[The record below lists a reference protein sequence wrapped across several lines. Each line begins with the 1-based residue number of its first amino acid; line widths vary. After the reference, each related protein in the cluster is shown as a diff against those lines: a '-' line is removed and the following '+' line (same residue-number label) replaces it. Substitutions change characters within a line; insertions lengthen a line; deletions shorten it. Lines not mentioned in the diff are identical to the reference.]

1 MKKITLI
8 TLALFSLLLTQCKK
22 EKIDS
27 NSGDVKMVQV
37 KCEVPISDGS
47 KTDFTNLL
55 TDGTIK
61 WSEGTESLYFPIN
74 GNNHQIITLSGQT
87 SEASKTLTFTGTL
100 PANTLED
107 GSIHEIWYLGTA
119 ATPSVDISNGTT
131 VSMSGSINWQSGK
144 IEELGKYHIAK
155 GEVKVNI
162 ADDGSVSLLLKGR
175 LKNQIA
181 IAYMDLTNIRVL
193 EGSAIIGTNFA
204 LEYSDSD
211 GKYVFN
217 VDKNSN
223 KFIYITEENQ
233 SEAFVVFFPNI
244 PEDNEKIQL
253 LTDISRYFFENGIEA
268 NGLYYASDE
277 NDNMTTLEWETFY
290 NENGYEY
297 VDLGLPSGTKWA
309 KYNIGV
315 DSENLQKAEDYYGA
329 YYVWSHIKYV
339 DNENYDS
346 YLWIMDDMEP
356 NPDEGYSYAG
366 NEKYDAATYNWGE
379 DWDTPTKE
387 QMDELYNK
395 CTWTK
400 VEDFNGV
407 TGLNGIKF
415 TSTIEGYTDKYIFL
429 PAAGYYEL
437 GTTYSNGVKKAG
449 ERIYYFSSTYGGRAY
464 GDGAYRHWAY
474 TLKQNPDE
482 DPENFLVPYVIKDQ
496 ARTGRSIRPVYKP

>member
-61 WSEGTESLYFPIN
+61 WSQGTEWLYFPVN
-74 GNNHQIITLSGQT
+74 GNNHQIIMLSGT
-87 SEASKTLTFTGTL
+87 ADEASKTLTFTGTL

-119 ATPSVDISNGTT
+119 AQPTMGDNGTT
-131 VSMSGSINWQSGK
+131 VELSGTIGSQSGK
-144 IEELGKYHIAK
+144 IEHLGKHHIAK

-175 LKNQIA
+175 LKNQMA

-204 LEYSDSD
+204 LEYSDSN

-217 VDKNSN
+217 VDKNSEE
-223 KFIYITEENQ
+223 FIYITEEKQ

-253 LTDISRYFFENGIEA
+253 LTDEKKYIFENGIEA
-268 NGLYYASDE
+268 NGLYYASDG

-315 DSENLQKAEDYYGA
+315 DSENLQEAEDYYGA
-329 YYVWSHIKYV
+329 YYVWSYIKDVEVDDDNHLHILV
-339 DNENYDS
+339 D
-346 YLWIMDDMEP
+346 LEP
-356 NPDEGYSYAG
+356 DPVDGYSYAG

-387 QMDELYNK
+387 QMDELYNN

-400 VEDFNGV
+400 ETNFNGV

-437 GTTYSNGVKKAG
+437 GTLASDGVKKAG
-449 ERIYYFSSTYGGRAY
+449 ERIYYFSSTYG
-464 GDGAYRHWAY
+464 DWVDSKNWAY

-482 DPENFLVPYVIKDQ
+482 DLVPYVIKDK

>member
-61 WSEGTESLYFPIN
+61 WSQGTERLYFPIN

-119 ATPSVDISNGTT
+119 ATPTVNMSNLTT
-131 VSMSGSINWQSGK
+131 VSVSGSIGSQSGK
-144 IEELGKYHIAK
+144 IEHLGKHHIAK

-175 LKNQIA
+175 LKNQMA

-193 EGSAIIGTNFA
+193 EGSAIIGTSFT
-204 LEYSDSD
+204 LEYSN

-217 VDKNSN
+217 VKKEGLNS
-223 KFIYITEENQ
+223 IQITAEKPSSQ
-233 SEAFVVFFPNI
+233 SCVVLFPNI
-244 PEDNEKIQL
+244 PEDNENIKI
-253 LTDISRYFFENGIEA
+253 LTDNNSRYFFENGIEA

-277 NDNMTTLEWETFY
+277 NDEMTTLEWETFY
-290 NENGYEY
+290 NENEYEY

-309 KYNIGV
+309 KYNVGV
-315 DSENLQKAEDYYGA
+315 DSEDLQEAKDYYGD
-329 YYVWSHIKYV
+329 YYSWSSVEVCDGFGDFFI
-339 DNENYDS
+339 NTNYSGTD
-346 YLWIMDDMEP
+346 I
-356 NPDEGYSYAG
+356 AG
-366 NEKYDAATYNWGE
+366 KEDYDAATHYWGGE
-379 DWDTPTKE
+379 WKMPTKD
-387 QMDELYNK
+387 QMDELYEH
-395 CTWTK
+395 CTWSK
-400 VEDFNGV
+400 ERDFNGV

-429 PAAGYYEL
+429 PAAGYYETESFVI
-437 GTTYSNGVKKAG
+437 GGPTKVG
-449 ERIYYFSSTYGGRAY
+449 ERIYYFTSIYDHYDANEGQLVY
-464 GDGAYRHWAY
+464 I
-474 TLKQNPDE
+474 LKQNPDDDLNPIVTLDKAE
-482 DPENFLVPYVIKDQ
+482 D
-496 ARTGRSIRPVYKP
+496 GRSIRPVYKPN